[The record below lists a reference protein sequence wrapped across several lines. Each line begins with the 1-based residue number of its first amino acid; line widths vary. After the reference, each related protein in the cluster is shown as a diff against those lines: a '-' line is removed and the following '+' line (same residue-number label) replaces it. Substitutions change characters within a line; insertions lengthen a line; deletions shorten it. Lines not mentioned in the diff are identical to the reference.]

1 MTANGPPLRAY
12 TDLGNAE
19 RFALEFGHRVRY
31 VAKWG
36 RWLVWD
42 GVRWAEDADGAA
54 VRLAHAMIRTLYLAA
69 SELTDD
75 DDRIRLLR
83 HAVRSENAARIRALL
98 ECASVLEGIPIE
110 PAALDA
116 HPMRLTVAN
125 GTLDLSTGTLAL
137 ARPEDFITKHTPI
150 AFDAEARCPR
160 WDAFL
165 DRVVP
170 DAAVRGFLQRAA
182 GYSLTGSTKEQVLFF
197 LHGSGAN
204 GKSTFL
210 EILRALGGDLSQ
222 QADFATLLERR
233 DVGGPRS
240 DLARLMGARIVTA
253 SEAAES
259 RRLDETLVKSLTGG
273 DTVSARRLYAEAIEF
288 RPQLK
293 LWMSSNDKP
302 HIRGTD
308 EGIWRRVRLVPFTV
322 YIPPEERN
330 DDLEEELRAELPGI
344 LAWAVRGCLDWQRD
358 GLGEPDAV
366 HEATQNYRDEEDA
379 IGQFIAERCTRDTDV
394 KPPPVKPS
402 ETPAKPLYLAYVAW
416 CTENGSRAVTATKFG
431 RELSLKGYDV
441 KQETTGKR
449 AKLRCGIR
457 LGSESQSADSTTA
470 GSQDTVVE
478 RTQLV
483 ERNQLEPVPAVCT
496 RMEDEGVIEATI
508 GRNRFQLVP
517 TGSDRSHATV
527 NSPNGHSAM
536 PPDEAYELDER
547 RGMQEEAHD

>member
-19 RFALEFGHRVRY
+19 RFALEFGHRARY

-42 GVRWAEDADGAA
+42 GLRWAEDSDGAA
-54 VRLAHAMIRTLYLAA
+54 VRLAHAMIRTLYQAA
-69 SELTDD
+69 ADLKDD
-75 DDRIRLLR
+75 DERIRLLR

-98 ECASVLEGIPIE
+98 ECASVLAGIPIE
-110 PAALDA
+110 LAALDA
-116 HPMRLTVAN
+116 RPMRLTVAN
-125 GTLDLSTGTLAL
+125 GTLDLSTGTLVP
-137 ARPEDFITKHTPI
+137 ARPEDFITKLTPV
-150 AFDAEARCPR
+150 AFDAAARCPR

-170 DAAVRGFLQRAA
+170 NAAVRRFLQRAA

-210 EILRALGGDLSQ
+210 EILRALAGDLAK

-259 RRLDETLVKSLTGG
+259 RRLDETVIKSLTGG
-273 DTVSARRLYAEAIEF
+273 DTVSARPLYIEAIEF

-308 EGIWRRVRLVPFTV
+308 EGIWRRVRLVPFTEF
-322 YIPPEERN
+322 IPPEERN
-330 DDLEEELRAELPGI
+330 GDLEEELRAELPGI
-344 LAWAVRGCLDWQRD
+344 LSWAVRGCLEWQRD
-358 GLGEPDAV
+358 GLGEPEAV
-366 HEATQNYRDEEDA
+366 HEATQKYRDEEDA
-379 IGQFIAERCTRDTDV
+379 IGQFIDERCIRDTDV
-394 KPPPVKPS
+394 KPPPVQPS
-402 ETPAKPLYLAYVAW
+402 ETPAKPLYHAYVAW
-416 CTENGSRAVTATKFG
+416 CAENGSKTVTATKFG
-431 RELSLKGYDV
+431 RELSLKGYEV
-441 KQETTGKR
+441 KKETTGKR

-457 LGSESQSADSTTA
+457 LVSESQSGDGKTA
-470 GSQDTVVE
+470 GSKEPVVE
-478 RTQLV
+478 
-483 ERNQLEPVPAVCT
+483 EEPVGTSSAVCT
-496 RMEDEGVIEATI
+496 RSEEEEEATI
-508 GRNRFQLVP
+508 AG
-517 TGSDRSHATV
+517 TGSNCPDWSRATAK
-527 NSPNGHSAM
+527 SSNGHAPM
-536 PPDEAYELDER
+536 FADEMYEFDER
-547 RGMQEEAHD
+547 RGMADA